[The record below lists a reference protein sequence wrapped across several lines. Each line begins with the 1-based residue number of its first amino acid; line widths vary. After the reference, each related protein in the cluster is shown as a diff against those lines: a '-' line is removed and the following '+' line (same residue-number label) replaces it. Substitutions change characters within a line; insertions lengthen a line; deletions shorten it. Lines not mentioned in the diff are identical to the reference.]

1 MTRLKLITFDLDN
14 TLWPV
19 DQVILRAEA
28 ACQHWLGQHHP
39 EAAAQLQ
46 PAMMRDIR
54 NEMLAANPQYLN
66 NLTAMRTDLLATG
79 FRRAGYSEDDARKFA
94 RQAFDV
100 FHEARN
106 QVDLFPGA
114 LELLESLGDRYAL
127 GALSNGNADLR
138 KAGLSDLFHFHHS
151 AESVGKR
158 KPAPDMFHAALK
170 SADTQAHES
179 LHVGDHPIEDIGAAL
194 DVGFDAIWA
203 NLLGLEWPS
212 HRPNHPHQVTSL
224 EELKQLI
231 ERMDQ

>member
-1 MTRLKLITFDLDN
+1 MARLKLITFDLDN

-19 DQVILRAEA
+19 DRVIRRAEA
-28 ACQHWLGQHHP
+28 ACQEWLAKLHP
-39 EAAAQLQ
+39 DAAAQLQ

-54 NEMLAANPQYLN
+54 NELLTANPQYLN
-66 NLTAMRTDLLATG
+66 NLTALRTDLLESG
-79 FRRAGYSEDDARKFA
+79 FRRAGYSEHDARQFA
-94 RQAFDV
+94 QQAFDV

-114 LELLESLGDRYAL
+114 LELLESLSDRYAL

-158 KPAPDMFHAALK
+158 KPAPDMFHAALE
-170 SADTQAHES
+170 SAGTGAHQS
-179 LHVGDHPIEDIGAAL
+179 LHIGDHPVEDIGAAL

-212 HRPNHPHQVTSL
+212 QLPRHPHQVSSL
-224 EELKQLI
+224 EELQQLI
-231 ERMDQ
+231 EQLDQ